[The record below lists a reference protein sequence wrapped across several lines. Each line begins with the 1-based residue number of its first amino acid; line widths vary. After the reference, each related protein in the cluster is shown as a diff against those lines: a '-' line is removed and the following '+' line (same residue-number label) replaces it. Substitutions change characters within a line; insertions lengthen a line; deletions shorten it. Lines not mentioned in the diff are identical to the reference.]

1 MRAVAHGLFAVA
13 FVAHLA
19 AGCGGRSHEAHQNGD
34 DDGTG
39 GTGAAGAG
47 GTEASG
53 GAGATAPT
61 GGTGEEPSCSFDG
74 RTYPNGA
81 AVPSRDCNTCW
92 CAAGSIAC
100 TMRVCTD
107 CSDTATSY
115 VDALEAA
122 KRCDPF
128 ADEQCTKR
136 VPADLRCGCPTFVAD
151 TTELDTIRS
160 QWDPGSCNTGVE
172 CGPCPPEPGHGE
184 CSADGECIDVPLT
197 GTGENCTF
205 EYLGDWVRCE
215 YSGFPNT
222 YALGGAT
229 SLEDCFDACRSSP
242 RCTSVIDYFWLGDP
256 ELGCALY
263 TSTCDAPAMPD
274 FAEEDGGKEYRKVC
288 AE

>member
-1 MRAVAHGLFAVA
+1 MA

-19 AGCGGRSHEAHQNGD
+19 AGCGGRSTEARRNGD

-39 GTGAAGAG
+39 GTGGAGTG

-53 GAGATAPT
+53 GGGATAPT
-61 GGTGEEPSCSFDG
+61 GGTGEEPSCSLDG

-81 AVPSRDCNTCW
+81 AVPSSDCNTCW

-107 CSDTATSY
+107 CSATATSY

-151 TTELDTIRS
+151 TTELDAIRS
-160 QWDPGSCNTGVE
+160 QWDPASCNTGVE

-205 EYLGDWVRCE
+205 EYLGDWIRCE